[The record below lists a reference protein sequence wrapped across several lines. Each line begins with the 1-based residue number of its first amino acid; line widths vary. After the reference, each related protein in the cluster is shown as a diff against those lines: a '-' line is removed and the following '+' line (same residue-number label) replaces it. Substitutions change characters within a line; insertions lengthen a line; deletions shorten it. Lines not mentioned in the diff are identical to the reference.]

1 MLLLIVGY
9 QMIFVPEAPE
19 VPVEPAIEQIDST
32 PSTPSTPS
40 ESTEQ
45 PVLTQMETSTPEM
58 DSLRQVMA
66 AQERES
72 RYGVFASAAEGS
84 NEEIILE
91 NELLRTVIDTRGGMF
106 ASATLTR
113 DFRSFWEQEPI
124 SLWDPEL
131 HSMGLWLDV
140 IGKGSI
146 NTGEL
151 HFEMANRYLDDS
163 GDHVEMR
170 LKTADP
176 NAYLAYHYTLAPN
189 SYQVDMTIE
198 MVGLGAKVNLG
209 TAPLLE
215 WKSAG
220 LHNEKGLDW
229 ERQHSAVFFR
239 EQGQGRD
246 YLSEGRDD
254 AETLDAPLNWLA
266 FKQNY
271 FSAILI
277 NPSNFKAGAAL
288 QSNLPKNEADTL
300 HTMFYEARLPL
311 DIQAGQSSTPLEWY
325 FGPNEYKKLKSLNVE
340 EIDRIIDYGWW
351 IFGWVNRNLVRPV
364 FNWLYANIGNVGLVI
379 IILTLL
385 IKLLLFPITWK
396 NFLSSAKMRVLK
408 PELDELTSKYKDPME
423 KQQAQMAL
431 YRQTGVS
438 PFAGCLPTL
447 LQMPILYAMFRFFP
461 SDITLRGKS
470 FLWADDLGAYDSIL
484 KLSFDIPFYGNHV
497 SGFTLMMAV
506 STFFYTRMSSGNMP
520 TSNQPGMPNMKVI
533 MNLFPIMMLFFFNNF
548 AAGLSL
554 YYFIAN
560 VISIIQMMA
569 IKKYFVSEDKI
580 RAKIEKNKKKPKKE
594 SNFQKR
600 LQDMQKLQQEKSK
613 NQKRKK

>member
-9 QMIFVPEAPE
+9 QMIFVPDEPE
-19 VPVEPAIEQIDST
+19 VPVEPAIEQIDPAPTTST
-32 PSTPSTPS
+32 

-45 PVLTQMETSTPEM
+45 PAITQVETSNPEM

-66 AQERES
+66 AQEHES
-72 RYGVFASAAEGS
+72 RYGIFATAADGS
-84 NEEIILE
+84 SEEVILE
-91 NELLRTVIDTRGGMF
+91 NELLRTVIDTRGGTF
-106 ASATLTR
+106 ASATLTKN
-113 DFRSFWEQEPI
+113 FRSFWEQEPI

-131 HSMGLWLDV
+131 HSIGLWLDV

-151 HFEMANRYLDDS
+151 YFEMANRYMDDA

-170 LKTADP
+170 LKTTDP

-198 MVGLGAKVNLG
+198 MVGLGGKVNLG

-229 ERQHSAVFFR
+229 ERQHSAIFFR

-254 AETLDAPLNWLA
+254 DETLDEPLNWLA

-277 NPSNFKAGAAL
+277 NPSDFKTGATL
-288 QSNLPKNEADTL
+288 QNYLPQDETDTL
-300 HTMFYEARLPL
+300 HTMYYEARLPL

-325 FGPNEYKKLKSLNVE
+325 FGPNDYKKLKALEVSEV
-340 EIDRIIDYGWW
+340 DRIIDYGWW
-351 IFGWVNRNLVRPV
+351 IFGWVNRTMVRPV

-461 SDITLRGKS
+461 SHITLRGKS

-484 KLSFDIPFYGNHV
+484 KLPFDIPLYGDHV
-497 SGFTLMMAV
+497 SGFTLMMAA
-506 STFFYTRMSSGNMP
+506 STFFYTRMSSANMP

-548 AAGLSL
+548 AAGLSF

-560 VISIIQMMA
+560 VISIIQMIA
-569 IKKYFVSEDKI
+569 IKKYFVNEDKI
-580 RAKIEKNKKKPKKE
+580 RAKIEKNKQKPKKE
-594 SNFQKR
+594 SSFQKR
-600 LQDMQKLQQEKSK
+600 LQEMQKLQQEKSK